1 MQLAIVISVFRD
13 HRPAC
18 PCGRQLLNLV
28 DLTLNLRVEWD
39 PVRVIS
45 PCVWIYNWGN
55 SDCVQADRH
64 KDVRYSAQ
72 LSVIRSVLAFKTPTQ
87 DSPGLCFI
95 CWLAVDKHDTLRV
108 MSPSKIGGTCF
119 PESLLGGEQPTHE
132 GTLFWIL
139 SEKYA
144 STQWDH
150 HSCSL
155 TFTTLLGLF
164 AVCTTTCVCVS

>member
-1 MQLAIVISVFRD
+1 MFGD

-18 PCGRQLLNLV
+18 PCDTQLLNSI
-28 DLTLNLRVEWD
+28 DLALNLRVEWN

-72 LSVIRSVLAFKTPTQ
+72 LSVIRSVLAFMTPTQ

-95 CWLAVDKHDTLRV
+95 CWLAVDRHATLRV
-108 MSPSKIGGTCF
+108 MSPSKIGGACF
-119 PESLLGGEQPTHE
+119 PEWLLGGEPPTHE
-132 GTLFWIL
+132 GHCFGFWVRNMLLHSETVTPVALPSLHYWVSLL
-139 SEKYA
+139 SA
-144 STQWDH
+144 QPR
-150 HSCSL
+150 
-155 TFTTLLGLF
+155 
-164 AVCTTTCVCVS
+164 VCVCVCVS